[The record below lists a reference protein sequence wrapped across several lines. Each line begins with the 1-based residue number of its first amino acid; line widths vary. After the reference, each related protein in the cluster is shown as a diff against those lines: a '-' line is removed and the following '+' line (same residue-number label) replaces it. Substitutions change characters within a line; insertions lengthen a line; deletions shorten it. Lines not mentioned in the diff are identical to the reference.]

1 MPEMRANERR
11 ARAEREQ
18 RMREESERAENE
30 RTERGEES
38 SPPRRRESLCGQPLT
53 HAITA
58 HAEPLR
64 DGQLSHARAMKNLSS
79 ASRAGSGEIDDSHQ
93 HQQRQSKP
101 ENERESHCTESERTE
116 ESSRLLMQSS
126 LPAHEPFC
134 EQITAFI
141 RSDYERASSHNL
153 SS

>member
-11 ARAEREQ
+11 ARAEKES

-53 HAITA
+53 HAIAT

-64 DGQLSHARAMKNLSS
+64 DGQLSHARATKNLSS
-79 ASRAGSGEIDDSHQ
+79 ASRTSSGEIDDGHQ
-93 HQQRQSKP
+93 HQQRQSEP
-101 ENERESHCTESERTE
+101 ENERESHCTESERIE
-116 ESSRLLMQSS
+116 ESSRLLMLSS
-126 LPAHEPFC
+126 LPAHEPLC
-134 EQITAFI
+134 EQITALI
-141 RSDYERASSHNL
+141 RSGHERTSSHRL